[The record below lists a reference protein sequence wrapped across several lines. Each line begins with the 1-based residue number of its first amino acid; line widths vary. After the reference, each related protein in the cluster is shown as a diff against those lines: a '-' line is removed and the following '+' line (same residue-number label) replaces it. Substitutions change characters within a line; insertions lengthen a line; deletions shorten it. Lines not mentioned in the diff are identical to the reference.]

1 MAGAERRETGDMSSH
16 SRPETRTIQA
26 RSTSMTI
33 MAVEHETTI
42 AAIIHEWIQE
52 HLEEVEK

>member
-1 MAGAERRETGDMSSH
+1 MSSH

-26 RSTSMTI
+26 KSTSMTI

-42 AAIIHEWIQE
+42 AAIIHERVRE
-52 HLEEVEK
+52 HQKEAGK